1 MNNVRQ
7 YIERVIQEACDSEK
21 RPNDVK
27 FEYQLLPDKTLLFS
41 IKTQY
46 LRVQRRVIYRLH
58 KNLKKN
64 FGLTFNQLYPDPI
77 RMDSEIREEAVYDLY
92 PVSQGVDP
100 NHSCLPITVFG
111 KRYTIRS
118 LYGIRPDEELGMPH
132 LTKLKEHGFDFEANY
147 PPEKVWEIFVKAYID
162 AYGDPPM
169 KEALIQKD
177 YYQFINVNKKRYEED
192 EKLHGCGYWSVCSDH
207 ACPCSNNVNTST
219 GFSKEIWDR
228 MEKDLIEFKGLI
240 ISDVKKTYARPIE
253 LKEGNLINGN
263 SKDA

>member
-7 YIERVIQEACDSEK
+7 YIEKVIQEACDSEK

-27 FEYQLLPDKTLLFS
+27 FKYQLLPDKTLLFS

-92 PVSQGVDP
+92 PISQGVDP

-169 KEALIQKD
+169 KEALAQEE
-177 YYQFINVNKKRYEED
+177 YYLRVKGHRQQYEINKME
-192 EKLHGCGYWSVCSDH
+192 HGCGYWSLCDDR
-207 ACPCSNNVNTST
+207 ACPCSPDAPVSK
-219 GFSKEIWDR
+219 GFSEEVWQR
-228 MEKDLIEFKGLI
+228 MWGSSKICFKGATFIEDKRL
-240 ISDVKKTYARPIE
+240 YARAI
-253 LKEGNLINGN
+253 KE
-263 SKDA
+263 

>member
-7 YIERVIQEACDSEK
+7 YIEKVIQEACDSEK

-27 FEYQLLPDKTLLFS
+27 FEYQVLPDKTLLFS

-147 PPEKVWEIFVKAYID
+147 PPEKVWEIFIKAYID

-169 KEALIQKD
+169 KEALVQKK
-177 YYQFINVNKKRYEED
+177 YYQDLHAQREQEEIHRRQYEKD
-192 EKLHGCGYWSVCSDH
+192 LYDHNCGYWSVCWEHGAS
-207 ACPCSNNVNTST
+207 CPCSPNAPVNQ
-219 GFSKEIWDR
+219 GFSEETWQSLAS
-228 MEKDLIEFKGLI
+228 EKLD
-240 ISDVKKTYARPIE
+240 
-253 LKEGNLINGN
+253 N
-263 SKDA
+263 